1 MSLLWLFPAGLAALA
16 ALLLPLLIHLAR
28 RDQQQRIDFA
38 ALRWLSAQ
46 PRPRRRIR
54 FDEWPLLLVRLLLL
68 ALLAV
73 LLARPA
79 LSGWVDAAPRVAVLP
94 GVDVAALRSDK
105 DNDRTQWL
113 WLAPGF
119 PAINE
124 RGNTPATPQPVAS
137 LVRELDATL
146 PAQAPLT
153 IVVPAVLD
161 GWDAERAQLSRRV
174 QWQVVDAPAAA
185 STVTPA
191 KPPVLQVRHD
201 ADAASGLR
209 YMHAVQQAWHPQTAL
224 DSGNDTQAFTAKDHV
239 VRLWL
244 SSNPLPP
251 ELIAWAGNGGRLLVD
266 ARTPVPANTQRLSLW
281 RDDATDGLLLERIST
296 GDGQWLRWASALDP
310 ALIPALLDPSF
321 PSQLQL
327 HLQPAP
333 TPRRALAE
341 SLHPDTGGAAYP
353 QPARELAPGLVLAI
367 ALLFLLE
374 RWLASAP
381 RRRRPA

>member
-54 FDEWPLLLVRLLLL
+54 FDEWPLLLSRLLLL

-79 LSGWVDAAPRVAVLP
+79 LSGWVDATPRVAVLP
-94 GVDVAALRSDK
+94 GLDVTALRNDK
-105 DNDRTQWL
+105 DGDRTQWL

-119 PAINE
+119 PVINE
-124 RGNTPATPQPVAS
+124 RDSAPATPQPVAS

-161 GWDAERAQLSRRV
+161 GWDAERTQLSRRV
-174 QWQVVDAPAAA
+174 QWQVIDAPAPAN
-185 STVTPA
+185 TVTPV
-191 KPPVLQVRHD
+191 KPPALQVRHD
-201 ADAASGLR
+201 ADAASSLR
-209 YMHAVQQAWHPQTAL
+209 YVRAVQQAWHPQAAL
-224 DSGNDTQAFTAKDHV
+224 DSSNDTQPFTANDHT

-244 SSNPLPP
+244 SSKPLPP
-251 ELIAWAGNGGRLLVD
+251 ELIAWGGNGGRLLAD
-266 ARTPVPANTQRLSLW
+266 ARTPVPAGAQRQPIW
-281 RDDATDGLLLERIST
+281 RDDANGALLLERIST

-310 ALIPALLDPSF
+310 APMPALLDPSF
-321 PSQLQL
+321 PSQLQQ

-341 SLHPDTGGAAYP
+341 SLHPDMGGAAYP
-353 QPARELAPGLVLAI
+353 QPARELAPWLVLAI

-381 RRRRPA
+381 RRRRSA

>member
-1 MSLLWLFPAGLAALA
+1 MSLLWLFPAGLAALV

-38 ALRWLSAQ
+38 ALHWLSAQ

-79 LSGWVDAAPRVAVLP
+79 LSGWVDATPRVAVLP
-94 GVDVAALRSDK
+94 GVDVTALRNHK
-105 DNDRTQWL
+105 NNDRAQWL

-119 PAINE
+119 PVINE
-124 RGNTPATPQPVAS
+124 RDNAPATPQPVAS

-174 QWQVVDAPAAA
+174 HWQVVDAPAPAG
-185 STVTPA
+185 TVTPA
-191 KPPVLQVRHD
+191 NPPVVQVRHD
-201 ADAASGLR
+201 ADAASSLR
-209 YMHAVQQAWHPQTAL
+209 YVRAVQQAWHPQAAL
-224 DSGNDTQAFTAKDHV
+224 DSGSDTLPFTGNDRT

-244 SSNPLPP
+244 SSKPLPS
-251 ELIAWAGNGGRLLVD
+251 ELTAWAGNGGRLLAD
-266 ARTPVPANTQRLSLW
+266 ARTPVPADAQRQPIW
-281 RDDATDGLLLERIST
+281 RDDATGALLLERIST

-310 ALIPALLDPSF
+310 ALMPALLDPTF
-321 PSQLQL
+321 PSQLQR
-327 HLQPAP
+327 HLQPVP

-341 SLHPDTGGAAYP
+341 NLHPDTGGAAYP
-353 QPARELAPGLVLAI
+353 QPARELAPWLVLAI